1 MGYDLHITRAEHWVE
16 NDGQWIE
23 ADEWLALVES
33 DPELRLDEN
42 NGPYFVIWSGPS
54 KYEEPWF
61 DWSDG
66 NITTKYPDSAM
77 ITKMVEI
84 AGKLGGNVQGD
95 DGERYVG
102 GKLSREFDAAYF
114 SDDVPKS
121 WWRRLLGW

>member
-16 NDGQWIE
+16 NDDQWIE
-23 ADEWLALVES
+23 VDEWLDIVER
-33 DPELRLDEN
+33 DPELELADE
-42 NGPYFVIWSGPS
+42 NGPYFAIWCGPS

-66 NITTKYPDSAM
+66 NITTKNPDSAM
-77 ITKMVEI
+77 IAKMVEM
-84 AGKLGGNVQGD
+84 AGKLGANVQGD

-102 GKLSREFDAAYF
+102 GERGAEDSGYLL
-114 SDDVPKS
+114 DVGSKP